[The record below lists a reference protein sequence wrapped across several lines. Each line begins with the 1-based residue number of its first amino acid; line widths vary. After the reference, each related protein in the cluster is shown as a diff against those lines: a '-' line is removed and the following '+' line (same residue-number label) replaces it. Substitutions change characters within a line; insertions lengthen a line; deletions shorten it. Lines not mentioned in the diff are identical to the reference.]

1 MVQLQVVRAVRCGTK
16 GKIQSVAG
24 FDDPARDV
32 EGGSRMKIIIT
43 ILAAMAVIDA
53 VIAYACC
60 VVAGRA
66 DTTGGRMRRVRK

>member
-1 MVQLQVVRAVRCGTK
+1 MT
-16 GKIQSVAG
+16 
-24 FDDPARDV
+24 
-32 EGGSRMKIIIT
+32 KIIIK

-66 DTTGGRMRRVRK
+66 DDVVEKMKEQKYGTFGSKG

>member
-1 MVQLQVVRAVRCGTK
+1 
-16 GKIQSVAG
+16 
-24 FDDPARDV
+24 
-32 EGGSRMKIIIT
+32 MKIIIT

-66 DTTGGRMRRVRK
+66 DETAEEIWEDGKEEKRENESTDQSSGRDYR

>member
-1 MVQLQVVRAVRCGTK
+1 
-16 GKIQSVAG
+16 
-24 FDDPARDV
+24 
-32 EGGSRMKIIIT
+32 MKIIIT

-66 DTTGGRMRRVRK
+66 DDVAEEIWRDHDESGSD

>member
-1 MVQLQVVRAVRCGTK
+1 
-16 GKIQSVAG
+16 
-24 FDDPARDV
+24 
-32 EGGSRMKIIIT
+32 MKIIIT

-66 DTTGGRMRRVRK
+66 DDVEEQYRNSDDRTDKF

>member
-1 MVQLQVVRAVRCGTK
+1 
-16 GKIQSVAG
+16 
-24 FDDPARDV
+24 
-32 EGGSRMKIIIT
+32 MKIIIT

-66 DTTGGRMRRVRK
+66 DEAAEELEAKKYGTFGSEE

>member
-1 MVQLQVVRAVRCGTK
+1 
-16 GKIQSVAG
+16 
-24 FDDPARDV
+24 
-32 EGGSRMKIIIT
+32 MKIIIT

-66 DTTGGRMRRVRK
+66 DDVAEQVWRDRDETRN

>member
-1 MVQLQVVRAVRCGTK
+1 
-16 GKIQSVAG
+16 
-24 FDDPARDV
+24 
-32 EGGSRMKIIIT
+32 MKIIIT

-66 DTTGGRMRRVRK
+66 DDVAEELEAKKYGTFGSEK